1 MSYNISWDVEE
12 CGPQRAA
19 LTIALSFLQCQL
31 DDYHRRLGEWS
42 ERPHIQVFMVLY
54 HHYLCKGNVKINE
67 ETLDTMEVPLFYGP
81 LVS

>member
-1 MSYNISWDVEE
+1 MWASKGSLNNSIILHPV
-12 CGPQRAA
+12 P
-19 LTIALSFLQCQL
+19 L
-31 DDYHRRLGEWS
+31 DDYCRRLGEWS